1 MSLETGRVGEQVDLV
16 GIARGRKE
24 DEFVAA
30 GALVGGE
37 VPLDRIGVL
46 GGGADGHPGDL
57 LAQPGVVVAE
67 AANGTS
73 SSAFSPSEKYASAVV
88 RSSPDRPASDQ
99 AALALAAPSA

>member
-1 MSLETGRVGEQVDLV
+1 MSLETGRVGKQVDLV
-16 GIARGRKE
+16 GIAGGREE

-46 GGGADGHPGDL
+46 GGGADDHPGDL

-67 AANGTS
+67 AANGIL
-73 SSAFSPSEKYASAVV
+73 FGLLPSEKYASAVV